1 MLTTNFRPV
10 NVQFEKGSMLI
21 VSMLIVRVSCIFRP
35 LVIGKV
41 TGELGIVPIE
51 V

>member
-10 NVQFEKGSMLI
+10 NVQLEKG
-21 VSMLIVRVSCIFRP
+21 SMLIVRVSCIFRP

>member
-1 MLTTNFRPV
+1 MVTTNFRQV
-10 NVQFEKGSMLI
+10 NVQFEKG
-21 VSMLIVRVSCIFRP
+21 SMLIVRVSCIFRP

>member
-10 NVQFEKGSMLI
+10 NVQFEKGSM
-21 VSMLIVRVSCIFRP
+21 MLIVRVSCIFRP

-41 TGELGIVPIE
+41 TEDLGIVPFD